1 MRKRIK
7 IQSKFEQVYDYIIN
21 KIKKDMT
28 VGDKFLTETKVADLL
43 CVNRMTVAK
52 VMSVLKSEGYIDR
65 KQGIGTIILK
75 KPKQNVRDGIITVLP
90 YVNIGSLKDKYF
102 SKLFNTIFLESLN
115 MGLVNTSVGSK
126 GEKQKIID
134 FEQIDNLYSSEKY
147 QGIVIMNP
155 RKQGVNEWEN
165 YFRNR
170 KIIIVWVGMST
181 DVSNRINCIDSDNKE
196 GSINATRYLF
206 ELGYRKLG
214 FLSRKLDTT
223 NREDRLYGFEK
234 AYEEKKF
241 NLGRNQI
248 VIVKDVESSKEA
260 GYMGMKRFIENDIK
274 LDALF
279 VADEGLLYGIEEARK
294 EYPNKSIFSLPMI
307 TFDYELPGQFSNV
320 IASVIQPITEMGTLA
335 VKIINQIYKGNMKQ
349 PVKKMLKVKL
359 VKRSGVE

>member
-1 MRKRIK
+1 MKK
-7 IQSKFEQVYDYIIN
+7 QTKVQSKFEQVYDYIIN
-21 KIKKDMT
+21 KINKNMS
-28 VGDKFLTETKVADLL
+28 VGDKFLTETEVADLL

-52 VMSVLKSEGYIDR
+52 AMSVLKSEGYIDR
-65 KQGIGTIILK
+65 KQGMGTIIIK

-90 YVNIGSLKDKYF
+90 YVNIESLKDEYF
-102 SKLFNTIFLESLN
+102 SKLLNTISLESLN
-115 MGLVNTSVGSK
+115 MGLVNTYVGSK

-147 QGIVIMNP
+147 QGTVIMNP

-165 YFRNR
+165 YFGAQ
-170 KIIIVWVGMST
+170 KIIVVWVGMST
-181 DVSNRINCIDSDNKE
+181 DVSNRINCIDADNKE

-214 FLSRKLDTT
+214 FLSGKMDIT

-241 NLGRNQI
+241 NLNRNQI
-248 VIVKDVESSKEA
+248 VIIKNAKSSKEA
-260 GYMGMKRFIENDIK
+260 GYIGMKRFLENDIK

-279 VADEGLLYGIEEARK
+279 VADQGLLYGIEEARK
-294 EYPNKSIFSLPMI
+294 EYPNKSVFSLPII

-320 IASVIQPITEMGTLA
+320 IASVIQPISEMGKLA
-335 VKIINQIYKGNMKQ
+335 VKIINQIHKGNIKQ
-349 PVKKMLKVKL
+349 PVKRLLKVEL